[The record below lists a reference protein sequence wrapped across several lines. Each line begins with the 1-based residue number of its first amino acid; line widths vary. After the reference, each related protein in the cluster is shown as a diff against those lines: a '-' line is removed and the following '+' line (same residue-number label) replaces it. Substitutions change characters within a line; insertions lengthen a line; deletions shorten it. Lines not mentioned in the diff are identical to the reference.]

1 MAGPFLL
8 RPAATDIEWWII
20 KGETYDIHIPV
31 LDDDDTLVDLT
42 GYTAKA
48 QVRRTEHEPVLHE
61 WTSTGGTPNAS
72 TDATGVTL
80 NVLAAQTSAWTWS
93 DAQVS
98 VEIYAPITGR
108 PSVIAQGPIHA
119 LPEITR

>member
-1 MAGPFLL
+1 MPGPFLL

-31 LDDDDTLVDLT
+31 LDDDDQPVEVA

-48 QVRRTEHEPVLHE
+48 QVRRSEHESVLHE
-61 WTSTGGTPNAS
+61 WTGATIECTG
-72 TDATGVTL
+72 TDVVL
-80 NVLAAQTSAWTWS
+80 HVLAAQTSTWTWK
-93 DAQVS
+93 DALVAI
-98 VEIYAPITGR
+98 ETYAPITGSPR
-108 PSVIAQGPIHA
+108 VIAQGPIHA